1 MKTNNY
7 IIIHHLAG
15 IASNPSYDTS
25 QQTFEQVNEYHR
37 QKWNFKSELG
47 KFIGYTY
54 FIDWQGNLT
63 QGRSDSES
71 GAHTLGQNNNSIGI
85 ALAGNFDRIGEH
97 NRPSDAQVIALKQL
111 LRHLMLKYDI
121 PVTKVVGHRFFSS
134 TLCCGRN
141 FNDVDIRLL
150 ASKAIATDEAEKIEL
165 LKKQIGIIQKLI
177 ALYTKILRLFN
188 KVGGI
193 KDFEDN

>member
-1 MKTNNY
+1 
-7 IIIHHLAG
+7 
-15 IASNPSYDTS
+15 
-25 QQTFEQVNEYHR
+25 
-37 QKWNFKSELG
+37 
-47 KFIGYTY
+47 
-54 FIDWQGNLT
+54 
-63 QGRSDSES
+63 
-71 GAHTLGQNNNSIGI
+71 
-85 ALAGNFDRIGEH
+85 
-97 NRPSDAQVIALKQL
+97 
-111 LRHLMLKYDI
+111 MLKYDI
-121 PVTKVVGHRFFSS
+121 SVTKVVGHRFFSQ
-134 TLCCGRN
+134 TACPGRN